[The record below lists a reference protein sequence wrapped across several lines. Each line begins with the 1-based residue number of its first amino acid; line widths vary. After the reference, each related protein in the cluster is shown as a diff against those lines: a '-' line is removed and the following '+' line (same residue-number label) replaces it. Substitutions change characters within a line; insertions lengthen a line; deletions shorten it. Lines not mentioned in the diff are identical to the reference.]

1 MQARSMSW
9 LFSIVLMRHQNS
21 IAMLTS
27 GLACESNYPWGRTT
41 MLSKQIISTP
51 RRWTHTLFTRTYKD
65 SLIRNSIYIMG
76 TTIVTAG
83 VGYLYWIVAAHIY
96 SAHAMGLASA
106 LIGAMT
112 LASLLANLGIGS
124 AFVQILPRRAAG
136 QTWSRAVNAG
146 LLAGTLSSL
155 LAGGIALFV
164 LPLVSVEFGVVIH
177 QAAYAISFVAGVL
190 LTTLSTLLDQI
201 FVAERRSEKMLVR
214 NMAFALLKLPLLL
227 LPLMFAHRDAL
238 GIFSSWVLA
247 AAISLVGSAA
257 LFLPRLGRAYT
268 FTTRGLF
275 ADMRSMLS
283 LLAGHHM
290 INLGGMI
297 PMYLLPVFVTIRL
310 SATDN
315 AYFYST
321 WMMGSMF
328 SMVAPA
334 VATSLY
340 AEGSH
345 EMKRIM
351 QKTRSAALTIAA
363 LLGPAMVVA
372 ILWGHII
379 LSLFG
384 PGYAQHGALLLT
396 VLALSAVPDAITSLY
411 TAVFRMRR
419 HLHLAVMLN
428 LGMALLTLT
437 IAWFLLPS
445 LGIVGAGIAWMIAQ
459 SSGTLAA
466 GIYSVVRYVKRTRAE
481 SLEKQLVMTP
491 EPVRSRVR

>member
-1 MQARSMSW
+1 MVRPSSIGLRCNSSHMSNGYQIWHYRNMQARSMSW

-136 QTWSRAVNAG
+136 QTWSRPVNAG
-146 LLAGTLSSL
+146 LLAG
-155 LAGGIALFV
+155 
-164 LPLVSVEFGVVIH
+164 
-177 QAAYAISFVAGVL
+177 
-190 LTTLSTLLDQI
+190 TLSTLLDQI

-491 EPVRSRVR
+491 EPVRSRVH